1 MNKSF
6 AGITSI
12 LLLFSPVVANEAI
25 AQHNFE
31 IAQSSG
37 KIEQVQFSQ
46 GASSKVIKGQ
56 IKGDQYIDYVIKAG
70 AGQTLKVTLQG
81 TNPQNYF
88 NINPPNSEL
97 SMFVGS
103 SSGNTFQGILPTD
116 GDYTIRVYLMRPAAR
131 RNESS
136 NYTLNISIT
145 GKSLAPV
152 SSKVDA
158 VIPGTN
164 FHASATIVCNGFIND
179 NVKECEAFVIRRGFD
194 GTATVEIRSS
204 NFKRR
209 ILFVKGNPIA
219 SDSPD
224 KLSVVKKGDLNII
237 SLGDLEKFEIPDVL
251 VTGG

>member
-1 MNKSF
+1 MNNF
-6 AGITSI
+6 FVGITSI
-12 LLLFSPVVANEAI
+12 LLIFSPILANGAMP
-25 AQHNFE
+25 
-31 IAQSSG
+31 QSNG
-37 KIEQVQFSQ
+37 RIEQVQFSQ
-46 GASSKVIKGQ
+46 GATSKVIKGQ
-56 IKGDQYIDYVIKAG
+56 IKGDNDIDYVVKAG

-81 TNPQNYF
+81 TNLQNYF
-88 NINPPNSEL
+88 NVNPPNSEQ

-103 SSGNTFQGILPTD
+103 SSGNTFQGILPTE
-116 GDYTIRVYLMRPAAR
+116 GNYTIRVYLMRPAAR

-145 GKSLAPV
+145 GKSLASV

-164 FHASATIVCNGFIND
+164 FHASAKVVCRGFID
-179 NVKECEAFVIRRGFD
+179 DSIKQCEAFVIRRGFD

-204 NFKRR
+204 NLKRR

-219 SDSPD
+219 SDSPY
-224 KLSVVKKGDLNII
+224 KLSVVRKGDLNII